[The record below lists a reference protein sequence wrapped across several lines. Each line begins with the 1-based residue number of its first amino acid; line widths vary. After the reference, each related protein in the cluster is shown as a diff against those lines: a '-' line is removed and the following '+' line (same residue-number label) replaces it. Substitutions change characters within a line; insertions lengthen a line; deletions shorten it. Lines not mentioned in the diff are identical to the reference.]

1 VRRRGPVFHRARKR
15 PEKPALKGD
24 VLLDDETRRRIRT
37 AHARKLGSAI
47 LGALFMCFLVLLYLS
62 PVFRVQNIEIVGAA
76 DADRQQI
83 ADMVQK
89 KGNSMFTATFG
100 GSESQIAALPQVKSV
115 DISRHWP
122 NTVRVTVVERQPWGT
137 WIAGAT
143 PYVIDREGVVM
154 PEGFPAPEG
163 SLVIKAL
170 ASPPLLA
177 GDTVD
182 QDAVALTA
190 ALVAELPLRMGIN
203 VSEVDWSTARGL
215 TVTTDAGYTVVV
227 GDSENIEYKLAVW
240 QQIDLELGR
249 ESMIGHVLDLRF
261 GERPSLQ

>member
-1 VRRRGPVFHRARKR
+1 MRRRGPVFHRGRKR
-15 PEKPALKGD
+15 PEKPALRGD
-24 VLLDDETRRRIRT
+24 VLLDDDTRRRIRT
-37 AHARKLGSAI
+37 QHARKLGSAI
-47 LGALFMCFLVLLYLS
+47 LGGLLMLFLVGMYFS
-62 PVFRVQNIEIVGAA
+62 PIFRVQQIEIVGAT

-89 KGNSMFTATFG
+89 QGNSMFTVTFG
-100 GSESQIAALPQVKSV
+100 GSEAQIAALPQVKTV

-122 NTVRVTVVERQPWGT
+122 DTVRVTLVERQPWGT
-137 WIAGAT
+137 WIAGTT
-143 PYVIDREGVVM
+143 PYVIDQEGVVL

-170 ASPPLLA
+170 AAPPLVA
-177 GDTVD
+177 GDSVD
-182 QDAVALTA
+182 QDAVVLTN
-190 ALVAELPLRMGIN
+190 ALVNELPVRMGIN
-203 VSEVDWSTARGL
+203 VSEVDWSTAKGL
-215 TVTTDAGYTVVV
+215 VVTTNAGYTVVV

-249 ESMIGHVLDLRF
+249 ESMVGHVLDLRF